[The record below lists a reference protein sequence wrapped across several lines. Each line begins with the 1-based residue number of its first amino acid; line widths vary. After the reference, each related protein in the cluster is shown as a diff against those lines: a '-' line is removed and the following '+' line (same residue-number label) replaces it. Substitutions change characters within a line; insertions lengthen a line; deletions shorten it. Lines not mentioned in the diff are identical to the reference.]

1 MKFLNFV
8 LLSLLLAGC
17 AKTPEA
23 RTVTASPQ
31 TVTSTVSSVN
41 SGTVRAEKVAELAF
55 GAVGRVKVL
64 NVRVGDNVK
73 KGQVLAELENDDLI
87 SMLTTAQQE
96 LVRRTQL
103 RTSKA
108 VAESELDQI
117 RREVRMTQ
125 VAYDKSRI
133 IAPYDGVIA
142 ELNLEVGQLSQIT
155 AVVPRPL
162 MKIVDLDPRYVR
174 AEIDEADLARVKVG
188 QEARVKIL
196 ALSRDPFPAI
206 VRKVVPY
213 ISTIREQDRTAEIEL
228 TVDSGGTFLPAGASA
243 DVEVI
248 IDTHK
253 DTLAVPTRAVMGR
266 GKQRHVFVLEGGY
279 AYKRPIEVG
288 LFNYDLTEVLSG
300 VKDGEVVVLPTEG
313 IELVDGMRLT
323 AAPHKGS

>member
-1 MKFLNFV
+1 MNFLRLFI
-8 LLSLLLAGC
+8 LCLTLC
-17 AKTPEA
+17 ACTKVPEA
-23 RTVTASPQ
+23 RTVAASRQ
-31 TVTSTVSSVN
+31 TVTATVSSVN

-55 GAVGRVKVL
+55 GAVGRVRLL
-64 NVRVGDNVK
+64 NVQVGDSVK
-73 KGQVLAELENDDLI
+73 KGQVLAELENDDLM

-96 LVRRTQL
+96 LARRTQL

-108 VAESELDQI
+108 IAEADLEQI
-117 RREVRMTQ
+117 RREVRTTQ

-174 AEIDEADLARVKVG
+174 AEIDEADLARVHVG
-188 QEARVKIL
+188 QAARVKIL
-196 ALSRDPFPAI
+196 ALSREPFPAV

-228 TVDSGGTFLPAGASA
+228 TVDSDNVFLPAGASA

-248 IDTHK
+248 TDTHT
-253 DTLAVPTRAVMGR
+253 DVLAVPTRAVLGR
-266 GKQRHVFVLEGGY
+266 GKQRYVFVIENGY
-279 AYKRPIEVG
+279 AYRRPVEVG
-288 LFNYDLTEVLSG
+288 IFNYDQTEIVSG
-300 VKDGEVVVLPTEG
+300 VKQGDEVLLPTEG
-313 IELVDGMRLT
+313 IELEDGMRINK
-323 AAPHKGS
+323 AKS